1 MQPTIEAELAGARRL
16 LTPWV
21 ADDRLPPEATGD
33 LKAVVRILQRLE
45 GSWSRVLPYLVSDNV
60 RTAELLREL
69 APVLPPDLRAEID
82 AAVSGQGSAPD
93 PAALDVAAANARN
106 EQLRDLL
113 ARAVS
118 VPPSGEGD
126 GSGAR
131 ALVVAGLRQSL
142 ESRPW

>member
-21 ADDRLPPEATGD
+21 ADDRLPPEASGD
-33 LKAVVRILQRLE
+33 IKAVMRILQRLE
-45 GSWSRVLPYLVSDNV
+45 GSWSRVLPYLVSDNA

-69 APVLPPDLRAEID
+69 APVSPPDLRAEID
-82 AAVSGQGSAPD
+82 AAVSGQRPTPD

-131 ALVVAGLRQSL
+131 ARVVAGLRQSL